1 MIAVKTQHD
10 LMLDAIMEFTGAV
23 VVIAQMPGIHVKE
36 KAEAI
41 FLAEKVLHKIIMDK
55 IVERCEKTSTPC
67 QN

>member
-23 VVIAQMPGIHVKE
+23 VAISEMPGIHARD
-36 KAEAI
+36 KANAI
-41 FLAEKVLHKIIMDK
+41 FLAEKILHKIIMDK
-55 IVERCEKTSTPC
+55 IVEKCEKTSTPC